1 MKKLVNGCLM
11 VGVSMMVMTGGAVP
25 LLNIDPTTEAY
36 AMGSRHHAHQG
47 ENVGSSNGGGGGNN
61 GGGGGNNGGS
71 GYQVPE
77 PTTLSLLGLGIAG
90 AGLFYALKGR
100 RRK

>member
-11 VGVSMMVMTGGAVP
+11 VGVLMMVMTGGAVP
-25 LLNIDPTTEAY
+25 LLNIGSTTEAY
-36 AMGSRHHAHQG
+36 AMGSRHHHNG
-47 ENVGSSNGGGGGNN
+47 GGSNNGGGNHNGGGGSNGGG
-61 GGGGGNNGGS
+61 